1 MDDLI
6 IYTGLNIAITP
17 MIDDEDKKK
26 GEIYFYGIPIYALNS
41 YLYSFIEKLQFLP
54 FQEYIFKIGFQTFI
68 DSLLYDS
75 FSPVI
80 IDGLLAAAAV
90 AAKKAINHGT

>member
-6 IYTGLNIAITP
+6 IYIGLNISVTP
-17 MIDDEDKKK
+17 IIDDPDKKK
-26 GEIYFYGIPIYALNS
+26 GEIYFYGIPIYAANS
-41 YLYSFIEKLQFLP
+41 YLYSFIEKFKFLP
-54 FQEYIFKIGFQTFI
+54 YQEYIFKIAFQSFI

-80 IDGLLAAAAV
+80 IDSLLAAAAIT
-90 AAKKAINHGT
+90 AKNAINH

>member
-6 IYTGLNIAITP
+6 IYIGLNIAITP

-26 GEIYFYGIPIYALNS
+26 GEIYFYGIPIYAANS
-41 YLYSFIEKLQFLP
+41 YLYTFIEKLKFLP
-54 FQEYIFKIGFQTFI
+54 YQEYIFKIGFQTFI

-80 IDGLLAAAAV
+80 IDGLLAASAIT
-90 AAKKAINHGT
+90 AKNAIN